1 MIITISHTVDS
12 FNYKKSNQFNVFYR
26 SVKFY
31 RASVN
36 IVENSIIIKFS
47 SRDSATDWLNKY
59 MLEFVEFQSYMIKFF
74 GMTDMEINY
83 EA

>member
-1 MIITISHTVDS
+1 MIITITHTVDS
-12 FNYKKSNQFNVFYR
+12 FDYKKSNQFNVFYR

-31 RASVN
+31 KASVDIMQNN
-36 IVENSIIIKFS
+36 ITIKFNNRVS
-47 SRDSATDWLNKY
+47 STDWLNKY

-74 GMTDMEINY
+74 GMANMEIKY